1 MTNQTMNQ
9 IQPQNRTPVFTMVI
23 CCAFYFILGFITW
36 ANGSLI
42 PFAKKAFDLESDL
55 QAFLV
60 TFASYIAYFFLAIPS
75 SWILKKIGFHN
86 GLVLSIVVL
95 GVGSVLFIP
104 AAEKSSYT
112 LFLTA
117 IFVQGSGMALLQTA
131 VNPYLSI
138 IGPIESAAQRIS
150 IAGFCNKAAGIIAP
164 IVLGSLLL
172 KGANAAET
180 RLLQATSETEKQTIL
195 NELLDQLHAPYIAL
209 AVMLALFAIGLKF
222 VSLPEVNMEEED
234 VSEKVSNSS
243 KKTIFNFPHLFLGSL
258 AIFFCVAV
266 EVMAGDIIGTYAR
279 ELGTVPHIFRD
290 NATAFTLGFMLVGY
304 LIGIIT
310 IPRFISQQA
319 ALRVCTSVG
328 ILFTILSVFTTGVIS
343 FWFVALLGLAN
354 SLLWP
359 AIFPLGIKGLG
370 KFTKTGSAI
379 MIMGIAGGAIWPLVY
394 GYMKDK
400 LHIDFQH
407 AFLYAMIPAYSYIVY
422 FATSGH
428 KVKSKG

>member
-1 MTNQTMNQ
+1 MTNQ
-9 IQPQNRTPVFTMVI
+9 IQQEKRTPVFTMVI

-42 PFAKKAFDLESDL
+42 PFAKKAFDLDSDL

-75 SWILKKIGFHN
+75 SWMLKKIGFHN
-86 GLVLSIVVL
+86 GLVLSVVVL
-95 GVGSVLFIP
+95 GVGSLLFIP
-104 AAEKSSYT
+104 AAEKSSYI

-138 IGPIESAAQRIS
+138 IGPIESAAQRIA
-150 IAGFCNKAAGIIAP
+150 IAGFCNKAAGMIAQ

-172 KGANAAET
+172 KGANAAEAK
-180 RLLQATSETEKQTIL
+180 LLQATSEVEKQTIL

-209 AVMLALFAIGLKF
+209 AIMLAVFAIGLKF
-222 VSLPEVNMEEED
+222 VSLPEVNMEEEE
-234 VSEKVSNSS
+234 VSEKTSTPS
-243 KKTIFNFPHLFLGSL
+243 KKTIFSFPHLFLGSL

-279 ELGTVPHIFRD
+279 ELGTVPQVFRD
-290 NATAFTLGFMLVGY
+290 NATAFTLGFILVGY

-328 ILFTILSVFTTGVIS
+328 ILFTLLSVFTTGVIS

-359 AIFPLGIKGLG
+359 AIFPLGIRGLG

-379 MIMGIAGGAIWPLVY
+379 MIMGIAGGAVWPLVY
-394 GYMKDK
+394 GYMKDE

-422 FATSGH
+422 FAVSGH
-428 KVKSKG
+428 KVKSRA

>member
-1 MTNQTMNQ
+1 MNE
-9 IQPQNRTPVFTMVI
+9 IQPQKRTAVLPMVI
-23 CCAFYFILGFITW
+23 CCAFFFILGFVTW

-42 PFAKKAFDLESDL
+42 PFAKKAFDLETDL
-55 QAFLV
+55 QAYLV

-75 SWILKKIGFHN
+75 SWMLKKIGFHN
-86 GLVLSIVVL
+86 GLVLSVVIL
-95 GVGSVLFIP
+95 GIGSLLFIP
-104 AAEKSSYT
+104 AADHSSYI

-117 IFVQGSGMALLQTA
+117 IFIQGSGMALLQTA

-150 IAGFCNKAAGIIAP
+150 IAGFCNKTAGIIAP
-164 IVLGSLLL
+164 IVLSSLLL
-172 KGANAAET
+172 KGANAAES
-180 RLLQATSETEKQTIL
+180 RLAQAATEADKQVIL
-195 NELLDQLHAPYIAL
+195 NELLDQLHTPYIAL
-209 AVMLALFAIGLKF
+209 AIMLGVFAIGLKF
-222 VSLPEVNMEEED
+222 VKLPEVNVDEEE
-234 VSEKVSNSS
+234 VSEKTSTMS
-243 KKTIFNFPHLFLGSL
+243 KKTIFNYPHLFLGSL

-279 ELGTVPHIFRD
+279 ELGTVPQVFRD

-319 ALRVCTSVG
+319 ALRVCTTVG
-328 ILFTILSVFTTGVIS
+328 ILCTVLSVFTTGVVS

-354 SLLWP
+354 SLMWP

-394 GYMKDK
+394 GYMKDE

-407 AFLYAMIPAYSYIVY
+407 AFLYAMVPAYLYIVY
-422 FATSGH
+422 FAVAGH
-428 KVKSKG
+428 KVKSS